1 MFFGKSRGLPKCG
14 ATERYFN
21 WVSSSLT
28 SKHQTRMV
36 RLAGDKHSSLLQTF
50 VNYGHKS
57 LGQGANVRN
66 AFLLRN
72 GINELECLYFQ
83 PSRMFVG
90 KARSLPKCGSTER
103 CFTWEVWEH

>member
-1 MFFGKSRGLPKCG
+1 MFFGKARGLPKCG
-14 ATERYFN
+14 ATERCFN
-21 WVSSSLT
+21 WEGSSLT

-36 RLAGDKHSSLLQTF
+36 RLARGKHSSLLQAF
-50 VNYGHKS
+50 VNNGHKS
-57 LGQGANVRN
+57 LSKDANVRKT
-66 AFLLRN
+66 FLIRN
-72 GINELECLYFQ
+72 VTNELECLYFQ